1 MDKRESNDRLAREL
15 MAAARMLAAGV
26 EWTSANTPKVYV
38 GTYAKY
44 ASGSIDGKW
53 VNLTDFDNEDD
64 FLEKCREIHSDEED
78 PELMFQD
85 YECFPSKYYSES
97 YIDPEVWEYIE
108 KIEDYNK
115 DVVDAILDDGYDL
128 DAVDDAIIY
137 AGCSSMKDV
146 AYQIVDEMGHDAFSD
161 ETWEV
166 VFDYDHFGR
175 ELQWDMDEDEI
186 EAYGDKSDEEI
197 GIEYVESIGG
207 LKELGDETI
216 EAYAD
221 YDKLG
226 DMLEC
231 DGNWI
236 SYGDGYIQVIS

>member
-1 MDKRESNDRLAREL
+1 MNNKESNRRLASEL
-15 MAAARMLAAGV
+15 MSIARLITAGDEGAGDV
-26 EWTSANTPKVYV
+26 HPKVYV

-53 VNLTDFDNEDD
+53 VDLTDFDNEDD

-85 YECFPSKYYSES
+85 YEGFPSKYYSES
-97 YIDPEVWEYIE
+97 HIDPEVWDYIE
-108 KIEDYNK
+108 KIEDYDK

-128 DAVDDAIIY
+128 DAVDDAIVY
-137 AGCSSMKDV
+137 AGCDSMRDV
-146 AYQIVDEMGHDAFSD
+146 VYQLVDEMGHDAFSD

-186 EAYGDKSDEEI
+186 EAYDGMSDEDI
-197 GIEYVESIGG
+197 GIQYVEEIGG